1 MITKPKNKKEN
12 SDRWEEELFINRVI
26 QGDYV
31 LLIGSQNILS
41 YNCDEFL
48 KAEGNSTRFLLNR
61 TISEINKNY
70 RINTSDYNS
79 FTELS
84 YFINDIDEYVLDSLD
99 EIEPELHDVSK
110 DLIELIKSKCFKVI
124 ITTTVDPFIEE
135 VMREVYGDELVVMD
149 IFSNDINKFDLN
161 DDIQYTKPTLYYLL
175 GKADPKNRNK
185 KFAITENKQ
194 MEVVAEK
201 WLGKFAPKRFLK
213 YLRSKHILSIGC
225 KFNDWF
231 FRFLWYMLIGNIEQ
245 LNKGEIAIS
254 FTDSESD
261 ISLKKYLEKQK
272 VHIELDS
279 KDFLSRITNL
289 LKLHNEEIEILN
301 KRRQSGIFISYPNEN
316 KDIAMS
322 LFRKLTDKKFDVW
335 LDNSRLRTGEDF
347 DKKIDRAIEQ
357 CQIFIPIISDS
368 INCENVRY
376 FRKEWDILLSYN
388 NLSNKRKIKP
398 ILYKIKPQEVENKI
412 PAEFKKSMFDLSE
425 NDISKFIKEITEE
438 YNYE

>member
-1 MITKPKNKKEN
+1 
-12 SDRWEEELFINRVI
+12 
-26 QGDYV
+26 
-31 LLIGSQNILS
+31 
-41 YNCDEFL
+41 
-48 KAEGNSTRFLLNR
+48 
-61 TISEINKNY
+61 
-70 RINTSDYNS
+70 
-79 FTELS
+79 
-84 YFINDIDEYVLDSLD
+84 
-99 EIEPELHDVSK
+99 
-110 DLIELIKSKCFKVI
+110 
-124 ITTTVDPFIEE
+124 
-135 VMREVYGDELVVMD
+135 
-149 IFSNDINKFDLN
+149 
-161 DDIQYTKPTLYYLL
+161 
-175 GKADPKNRNK
+175 
-185 KFAITENKQ
+185 
-194 MEVVAEK
+194 
-201 WLGKFAPKRFLK
+201 
-213 YLRSKHILSIGC
+213 
-225 KFNDWF
+225 
-231 FRFLWYMLIGNIEQ
+231 MLIGNIEQ

-335 LDNSRLRTGEDF
+335 LDNSRLRTGEDY